1 MNKEEFYSSMDEL
14 AAELY
19 EKYVNEL
26 SAFAEKGIS
35 KLYDEGHAD
44 VSTDVDSY
52 ILSRGSELKR
62 KLHEDV
68 DKVERKANSLSSGYD
83 RNSLGVSQ
91 EKLKL
96 SFASIYESAKRKI
109 ESLLS

>member
-26 SAFAEKGIS
+26 SAFADKGIS
-35 KLYDEGHAD
+35 KLYDDGHAD
-44 VSTDVDSY
+44 VSNDVNNY

-62 KLHEDV
+62 KLQEDV
-68 DKVERKANSLSSGYD
+68 DRVEKRADSLNSGYD
-83 RNSLGVSQ
+83 KHSLGVSQ

-96 SFASIYESAKRKI
+96 SFASIYEGAKRKI
-109 ESLLS
+109 ESLLR